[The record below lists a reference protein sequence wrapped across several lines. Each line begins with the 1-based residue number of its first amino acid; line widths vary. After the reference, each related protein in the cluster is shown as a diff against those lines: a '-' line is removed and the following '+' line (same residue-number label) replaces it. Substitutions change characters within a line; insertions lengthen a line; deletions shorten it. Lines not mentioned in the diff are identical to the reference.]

1 MSWVER
7 ALTMVLVAVILVT
20 IAGVGERLW
29 RDIKCY
35 RNAEGGFREV
45 GDFIRED
52 RGENFAL
59 LELVFEGHEN
69 IFWLRRMKTVLDRGR
84 FRRRR

>member
-7 ALTMVLVAVILVT
+7 ALTRVLVAVILVT

-35 RNAEGGFREV
+35 GDAEGGLGEV

-52 RGENFAL
+52 GGEDFAL

-69 IFWLRRMKTVLDRGR
+69 IFWLRRMKIVLERGR